1 MIVQSKKKTSVK
13 TEAFRMEKS
22 LLTAG
27 DEKPLVVDH
36 HYPIK
41 KDIFYKTYDVL
52 KEGDQEE

>member
-1 MIVQSKKKTSVK
+1 
-13 TEAFRMEKS
+13 MEKS